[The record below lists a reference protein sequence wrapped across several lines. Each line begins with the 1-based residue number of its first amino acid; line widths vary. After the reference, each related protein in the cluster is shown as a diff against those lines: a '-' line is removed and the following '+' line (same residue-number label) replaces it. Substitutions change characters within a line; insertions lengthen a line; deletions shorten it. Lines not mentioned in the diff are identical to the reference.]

1 MSLGQRQRAAPV
13 FQPWPPRKRLT
24 PAPSSTRC
32 VFGWSQRACRGPV
45 MSARR
50 HPSRELHHHR
60 WKDNKL
66 ACWCSCPAECV
77 WTHTGINQQSFFF
90 FFSVANPKHVCET
103 LGCGDQIALTR
114 QTHTAGAEAARSTFS
129 GGCFYLRLCTTF
141 GAAPWLELELEI
153 QYSNSKRF
161 NILLAS
167 SKPVQSYFYS
177 FSGCRVFLGLH
188 ESIQYWK
195 KKETHRQMPRG
206 AFILLKLECSACGR
220 NLKELKCQVSRGFM

>member
-13 FQPWPPRKRLT
+13 FQPWPPRKCLT
-24 PAPSSTRC
+24 LAPSSTRAC
-32 VFGWSQRACRGPV
+32 SDEVSALVAGQWCQREGIPPASSIITDGRITNSRVGAA
-45 MSARR
+45 ARR
-50 HPSRELHHHR
+50 S
-60 WKDNKL
+60 
-66 ACWCSCPAECV
+66 V

-90 FFSVANPKHVCET
+90 FLVANLKHVYEM
-103 LGCGDQIALTR
+103 LGCGDQIVLTW
-114 QTHTAGAEAARSTFS
+114 QTHGWCGSRQKHLS

-167 SKPVQSYFYS
+167 SKPVKSYFCS

-188 ESIQYWK
+188 ESIQYLK
-195 KKETHRQMPRG
+195 KKKKTHRQMPRG
-206 AFILLKLECSACGR
+206 LLFSWNWNA
-220 NLKELKCQVSRGFM
+220 QHVDAI